1 MKVLLLS
8 TCLWFFCA
16 PTFAVGL
23 QSLDDAAMGEVTG
36 QAGIAVDL
44 ELRINTDDNFSPLSN
59 LDYCHGLANDC
70 RMAFQFHNRNSGG
83 GEWIV
88 WKDFYA
94 TLKIND
100 LWIDAGQ
107 TRTTASGFQDDVAN
121 NRFISGTTGDCLLD
135 SGLSAANCYQGALG
149 MPMLSLTFNQPME
162 LFLNLGAVAVEYGE
176 QGYLLDA
183 QSAALGLR
191 IADTGTDGTV
201 IDNGLSHGNIHPAT
215 IKIGGSMGMYGF

>member
-1 MKVLLLS
+1 MNSRSLLCIAIMLAPVL
-8 TCLWFFCA
+8 A
-16 PTFAVGL
+16 AGM
-23 QSLDDAAMGEVTG
+23 QSLDEYEMGEVTG

-44 ELRINTDDNFSPLSN
+44 ELRINTDDSFNPLAN
-59 LDYCHGLANDC
+59 LDYCFGQGNDC
-70 RMAFQFHNRNSGG
+70 RMAFQFHNRSSGG

-94 TLKIND
+94 TLKIDD

-107 TRTTASGFQDDVAN
+107 TPTTASGFQDDTTS
-121 NRFISGTTGDCLLD
+121 NRFISGTTGGCLLD
-135 SGLSAANCYQGALG
+135 SSLSAQNCYQGALG
-149 MPMLSLTFNQPME
+149 LPMLSLTFNQPLE

-191 IADTGTDGTV
+191 IADTGMGGV
-201 IDNGLSHGNIHPAT
+201 SADNGLNFGNIHPAR
-215 IKIGGSMGMYGF
+215 IKVGGSMGLYGF

>member
-1 MKVLLLS
+1 MRFFLLLILLILS
-8 TCLWFFCA
+8 R
-16 PTFAVGL
+16 PGL
-23 QSLDDAAMGEVTG
+23 TLGMQFLDDAEMGEVTG

-44 ELRINTDDNFSPLSN
+44 ELRINTDESFNPLAN
-59 LDYCHGLANDC
+59 LDHCFGPANDC

-94 TLKIND
+94 TLKIDD

-107 TRTTASGFQDDVAN
+107 TPTTASGFQDDTTS
-121 NRFISGTTGDCLLD
+121 NRFISGTTGGCLLD
-135 SGLSAANCYQGALG
+135 SSLPAQNCYQGALG
-149 MPMLSLTFNQPME
+149 LPMLSLTFNQPLE

-183 QSAALGLR
+183 QSAALGVR
-191 IADTGTDGTV
+191 IADTGTDGAFP
-201 IDNGLSHGNIHPAT
+201 DNGLSYGNIHPAT
-215 IKIGGSMGMYGF
+215 IKIGGSMGLYGF